1 MFPWAERGDS
11 FDCLSHFRLVP
22 KSSWMSES
30 IVNQR
35 QKWRVVERLLD
46 KLKCTR
52 PHCSHG
58 RRHVAVRGHDDDRQ
72 AYALLAKR
80 FQDGE
85 PIHARHLHVEQHA
98 AL

>member
-1 MFPWAERGDS
+1 MN
-11 FDCLSHFRLVP
+11 H
-22 KSSWMSES
+22 
-30 IVNQR
+30 R

-52 PHCSHG
+52 PHGPHG
-58 RRHVAVRGHDDDRQ
+58 RCHVAMHGHDDDRQ

-85 PIHARHLHVEQHA
+85 PIHARYLHVEQYA